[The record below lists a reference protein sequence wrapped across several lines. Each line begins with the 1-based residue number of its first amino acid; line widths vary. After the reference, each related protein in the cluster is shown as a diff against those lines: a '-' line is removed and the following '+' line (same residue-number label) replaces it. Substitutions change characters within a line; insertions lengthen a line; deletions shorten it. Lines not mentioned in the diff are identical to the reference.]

1 MQVSQKSL
9 YALRA
14 VLELAKHYDSGP
26 VKTAHVAQTQG
37 IPRPF
42 LEVILREL
50 KCGGFVRSRRGNEG
64 GYELVCPPQ
73 ELTVG
78 EIMEFVQGP
87 IGPIACLTD
96 ESEARRCCLRTQ
108 GHCIFR
114 GMWRKIHDAT
124 SSVYDGTTFGDLVQ
138 QEKMLFESLVTG

>member
-14 VLELAKHYDSGP
+14 VLELARHYGGGP
-26 VKTAHVAQTQG
+26 MKVALIAGSQS
-37 IPRPF
+37 IPQRF
-42 LEVILREL
+42 LEVILNEL
-50 KCGGFVRSRRGNEG
+50 RRGGFVRSRRGNEG
-64 GYELVCPPQ
+64 GYELAHSP
-73 ELTVG
+73 ESLTVG
-78 EIMEFVQGP
+78 SIMQFIQGP

-96 ESEARRCCLRTQ
+96 ASEARRCCLRTQ

-114 GMWRKIHDAT
+114 VMWKNIHDAI

-138 QEKMLFESLVTG
+138 QEQKLLESVVTG